1 MTHSMLLY
9 TTIGLNTP
17 EEYMNLFK
25 KLLII
30 IPFALAVAAIQVHAF
45 TLTQPTIV
53 QHRQQSYGQLLASHN
68 MPLSDRY
75 PIVSVNNVFRDN
87 ILLTLAYMSGVVKN
101 PSQIDWDKL
110 HKPYTYAMT
119 LQPGEVFAFH
129 DDVLPEFAG
138 KHIVTTNAH
147 FDSTEG
153 FVSDGYLYGDG
164 VCHFASLINWVA
176 RDAGLEVVAPTPHN
190 FAKIPDISPVYG
202 TAIYDAAGDTSA
214 NEAQN
219 LYVENTYSKPVTMVF
234 VYTNDILTVT
244 VYK

>member
-1 MTHSMLLY
+1 
-9 TTIGLNTP
+9 
-17 EEYMNLFK
+17 MNIFK
-25 KLLII
+25 KLLVI
-30 IPFALAVAAIQVHAF
+30 IPLALAVAVVQVHA
-45 TLTQPTIV
+45 LTTTRPANAQEK
-53 QHRQQSYGQLLASHN
+53 QHTNGQLLASHN

-75 PIVSVNNVFRDN
+75 PVVSVNTVFRDN
-87 ILLTLAYMSGVVKN
+87 ILLTLAYLAGTVKN
-101 PSQIDWDKL
+101 PSQINWDTL
-110 HKPYTYAMT
+110 HKPFTYTMV

-129 DDVLPEFAG
+129 DDVLPEFVG

-190 FAKIPDISPVYG
+190 FAKIPDIRPVYG
-202 TAIYDAAGDTSA
+202 TAIYYSAGDTGA

-219 LYVENTYSKPVTMVF
+219 LYVENTFNKPIMFVFTYANDTMNVS
-234 VYTNDILTVT
+234 I
-244 VYK
+244 YK